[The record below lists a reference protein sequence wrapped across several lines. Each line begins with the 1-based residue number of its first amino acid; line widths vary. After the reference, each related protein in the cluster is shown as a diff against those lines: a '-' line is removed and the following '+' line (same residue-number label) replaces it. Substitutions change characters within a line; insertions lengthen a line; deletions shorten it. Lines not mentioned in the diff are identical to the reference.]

1 MASVTYEEAV
11 AELAEVRAAIK
22 RIQGTVTSGG
32 AQEISTGS
40 SRIVRAPLETLYK
53 RESYLNAII
62 KRLDPSDGG
71 GAVRQPLFPTR
82 S

>member
-1 MASVTYEEAV
+1 MTYEEANI
-11 AELAEVRAAIK
+11 ELANVRAEIA
-22 RIQGTVTSGG
+22 RIVGTTASGG
-32 AQEISTGS
+32 AQEYNIGS
-40 SRIVRAPLETLYK
+40 SRIVRAQLESLYK

-62 KRLDPSDGG
+62 KRLNPNDGG

>member
-1 MASVTYEEAV
+1 MTYEEAV
-11 AELAEVRAAIK
+11 VERAEVRAAIK
-22 RIQGTVTSGG
+22 RITGTTTSGG

-40 SRIVRAPLETLYK
+40 SRIVRAQLESLYK
-53 RESYLNAII
+53 RESYLNALI